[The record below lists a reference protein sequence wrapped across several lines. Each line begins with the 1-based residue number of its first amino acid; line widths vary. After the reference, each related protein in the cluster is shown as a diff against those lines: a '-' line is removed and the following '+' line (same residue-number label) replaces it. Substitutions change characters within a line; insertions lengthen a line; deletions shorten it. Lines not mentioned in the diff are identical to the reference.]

1 MSDISLDPEFP
12 AVPSVPYAVREAES
26 EHICGYAVKHPTS
39 GDIVSNRSFKDGYC
53 EQPLTM
59 LQAEADALAAQMSA
73 KTGVAWVSE
82 VAPCPCPNC
91 GRVIWADD
99 LDFCYPQNRERTLWR
114 AGCNEHD
121 FGCGHELY
129 ATTYDE
135 VMNRWNGVA
144 P

>member
-1 MSDISLDPEFP
+1 MTSTSLDPQFP
-12 AVPSVPYAVREAES
+12 ATPTVYYAVREAES
-26 EHICGYAVKHPTS
+26 DHVCGYAVKHPKS
-39 GDIVSNRSFKDGYC
+39 GDIVSNRGFENGYC

-59 LQAEADALAAQMSA
+59 PKSEADLLAEQMST

-99 LDFCYPQNRERTLWR
+99 LDFCYPRNRERTLWR

-121 FGCGHELY
+121 FGCGHEIH
-129 ATTYDE
+129 ASSYDE
-135 VMNRWNGVA
+135 AMNRWNGVA